1 MSGIEEYGSLD
12 FDISEEDERRRS
24 KIGNLKKKAIHA
36 STKFTHSLKKRGKR
50 KIDYRFPPVTSIED
64 VRDEKEETLVLE
76 FRRHLLHRDLL
87 PPRHD
92 DYHTLLRFL
101 KARDLNIEK
110 TIQMWEEMLSWR
122 KEYGTDTILEDFEF
136 EELEEVLQYYPQGYH
151 GVDKEG
157 RPVYIE
163 RLGKAHPSKLMRI
176 TTIDRYLKYHVQE
189 FERALL
195 EKFPAC
201 SIAAKRRIYSSTTIL
216 DVLGL
221 GMKNFTSAGASLV
234 AAMAKIDNS
243 YYPETLH
250 RMYIVNAGTGF
261 KKMLWPAAQKFL
273 DAKTIAQ
280 IHVLEP
286 KSLSKLHEV
295 IDSSQLP
302 DFLGGSCSCFGDG
315 GCLRSNKGPWN
326 DPETMKLI
334 YRGESSLF
342 RQITRK
348 LSDPQ
353 NSSSYISIHPS
364 KAMQA
369 ESSAAESIFCSD
381 VPTGRMF
388 SASAHVN
395 SAYEEVRTSDV
406 NGYYSCDD
414 KFAIPTNRRGQERQS
429 HYQMLEHDL
438 SLKGT
443 LDSIKP
449 ESLAK
454 RILSLLLKL
463 AAVFRYIPFE
473 LSRKKH
479 TITPSSPRED
489 ESRCTLTPTPTE
501 TTMKDRIGPCLERI
515 HKLEKKYEE
524 IRNKPVEIP
533 AEKERMLMDSL
544 DRIKSVEFDLE
555 KTKRAL
561 HATVMKQMEITEM
574 LESIRESQLHVPL
587 YNPTK
592 IKMSNFQ
599 PEDPAPYMN
608 HVGDQMQEV
617 HDGLDDG
624 FHGDAWDSDVDEF
637 DYSNNKIGDT
647 SAAQAR
653 KGKDIQ
659 GIPWGRLSITISRDQ
674 YRQTRLEQYINYENV
689 PNSGDSSAKD
699 CMVTQKGSL
708 FYDFWRNSRSIKSS
722 IIHFQLRNLVWATSK
737 HDVYLMSNFLVN
749 HYSTL
754 KCRKHEVLNLQ
765 GHVSP
770 SEKHPGS
777 LLEGFTKIQ
786 VSSLAVKDKFLV
798 AGGFQG
804 EIICKHLDR
813 PGVSFCWR
821 TTYDDNAITNA
832 IEIYNKP
839 SGALHFIASNND
851 CGVRDFDMER
861 YQLVN
866 HFHFPWPVNHTSL
879 SPDGKLLTIVG
890 DNPEGLLV
898 DPNTGKTLGTVAGH
912 LDFSFASAW
921 HPDGLTFSTGN
932 QDKTCRV
939 WDVRNLS
946 KSVAVLRGN
955 LGAIRSIRYTSDGKY
970 MAMAEPAD
978 FVHVYDV
985 SKGYETEQEIDFFG
999 EISGIS
1005 FSPDTEALFI
1015 GVWDRTYGSLLE
1027 YGRHHNYSYLDSYL

>member
-1 MSGIEEYGSLD
+1 MANDGSMMRLDRGRNDSGSCRFCSGIEEYDEIRDRRSD
-12 FDISEEDERRRS
+12 FDISEDDERRRS

-50 KIDYRFPPVTSIED
+50 KIDYRIPPVSIED
-64 VRDEKEETLVLE
+64 VRDEKEETVVLE
-76 FRRHLLHRDLL
+76 FRRNLLQRDLL

-92 DYHTLLRFL
+92 DYYTLLRFL

-110 TIQMWEEMLSWR
+110 TILMWEEMLRWR
-122 KEYGTDTILEDFEF
+122 KEYGTDTILEDFDF

-216 DVLGL
+216 DVQGL
-221 GMKNFTSAGASLV
+221 GMKNFTSTGASLV

-273 DAKTIAQ
+273 DAKTIAK
-280 IHVLEP
+280 IHIFVQMFFAC
-286 KSLSKLHEV
+286 
-295 IDSSQLP
+295 SQLP

-326 DPETMKLI
+326 DPETMK
-334 YRGESSLF
+334 
-342 RQITRK
+342 
-348 LSDPQ
+348 
-353 NSSSYISIHPS
+353 
-364 KAMQA
+364 AMQA
-369 ESSAAESIFCSD
+369 ETSTAESD
-381 VPTGRMF
+381 VPTGRMG
-388 SASAHVN
+388 SASAH
-395 SAYEEVRTSDV
+395 EEARTSDG

-414 KFAIPTNRRGQERQS
+414 KLPNEPTNRRGQEGKS
-429 HYQMLEHDL
+429 HYQMLELDHN
-438 SLKGT
+438 LKGT
-443 LDSIKP
+443 IDGIKP
-449 ESLAK
+449 ENLAK

-463 AAVFRYIPFE
+463 AAVFRVIPFE
-473 LSRKKH
+473 LSSRKN
-479 TITPSSPRED
+479 TITPSSPTED
-489 ESRCTLTPTPTE
+489 GSRSTLTPTPTE

-515 HKLEKKYEE
+515 QKLEKKYEE

-533 AEKERMLMDSL
+533 VEKERMLMDSL

-574 LESIRESQLHVPL
+574 LESIRESQLH
-587 YNPTK
+587 
-592 IKMSNFQ
+592 
-599 PEDPAPYMN
+599 DPAPYMN

-617 HDGLDDG
+617 HDGLDDD

-659 GIPWGRLSITISRDQ
+659 GIPWGRLSITRDQ
-674 YRQTRLEQYINYENV
+674 YRQTRLEQYRNYENV
-689 PNSGDSSAKD
+689 PTSGDSSK
-699 CMVTQKGSL
+699 K
-708 FYDFWRNSRSIKSS
+708 
-722 IIHFQLRNLVWATSK
+722 LRNLVWATSK

-754 KCRKHEVLNLQ
+754 TSRKHEVLNVQ

-777 LLEGFTKIQ
+777 LLEGFTKTQ
-786 VSSLAVKDKFLV
+786 VSTLAVRDKFLV

-839 SGALHFIASNND
+839 SGALHFTASNND

-866 HFHFPWPVNHTSL
+866 HFRFPWPVNHTSL

-939 WDVRNLS
+939 WDIRNLS

-1027 YGRHHNYSYLDSYL
+1027 YGRHRKYSYLDSYI